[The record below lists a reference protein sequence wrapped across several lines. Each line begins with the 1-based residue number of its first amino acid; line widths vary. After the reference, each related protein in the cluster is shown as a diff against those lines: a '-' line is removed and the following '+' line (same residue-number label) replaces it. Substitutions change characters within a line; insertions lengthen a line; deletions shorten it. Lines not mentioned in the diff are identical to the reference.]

1 MDVDPELFE
10 LLLSNL
16 VDNAG
21 KASEAGKTVRLRAE
35 RREEAWVFHVEDQ
48 GVGMSE
54 EELRHVL
61 EPFYMADKSRSRRSG
76 GVGLGLS
83 LCARIVEL
91 HGGEL
96 KIDSRPGE
104 GNPGDGG
111 SEGQER
117 RG

>member
-1 MDVDPELFE
+1 
-10 LLLSNL
+10 
-16 VDNAG
+16 
-21 KASEAGKTVRLRAE
+21 
-35 RREEAWVFHVEDQ
+35 
-48 GVGMSE
+48 MSE

-104 GNPGDGG
+104 GTRVTVVLKDRKGGDDD
-111 SEGQER
+111 EQEK
-117 RG
+117 

>member
-48 GVGMSE
+48 GVG
-54 EELRHVL
+54 HV
-61 EPFYMADKSRSRRSG
+61 G
-76 GVGLGLS
+76 GRAAP
-83 LCARIVEL
+83 CAGTL
-91 HGGEL
+91 LYGG
-96 KIDSRPGE
+96 
-104 GNPGDGG
+104 
-111 SEGQER
+111 
-117 RG
+117 